1 MLKKSNYWRN
11 KEHLKA
17 VSSLPCMRC
26 GREGQTQAA
35 HSNQLQH
42 GKGKGIKASDEYTA
56 ALCLKCH
63 FEIDMGNKLTKE
75 QRREEWDRAWARTV
89 AELKERKQWSFKGEE
104 ND

>member
-1 MLKKSNYWRN
+1 
-11 KEHLKA
+11 
-17 VSSLPCMRC
+17 MRC

-63 FEIDMGNKLTKE
+63 YEIDMGNKLTKE
-75 QRREEWDRAWARTV
+75 ERREEWNRAWIRTV
-89 AELKERKQWSFKGEE
+89 AELKERRQWSFKEQE
-104 ND
+104 D